1 VENRRS
7 HRVPNMFS
15 SVNKK
20 LPFLGEYSSRG
31 GRICAVPA
39 PRETDDLTD
48 LKNNPNLYTKS
59 YAYDLKDSNFKP
71 SGKEFLFYKYKYL
84 YVRVIC
90 DQGV

>member
-1 VENRRS
+1 MRSPRPEGNRRP
-7 HRVPNMFS
+7 HA
-15 SVNKK
+15 
-20 LPFLGEYSSRG
+20 LE
-31 GRICAVPA
+31 
-39 PRETDDLTD
+39 
-48 LKNNPNLYTKS
+48 NNPNLYTKS